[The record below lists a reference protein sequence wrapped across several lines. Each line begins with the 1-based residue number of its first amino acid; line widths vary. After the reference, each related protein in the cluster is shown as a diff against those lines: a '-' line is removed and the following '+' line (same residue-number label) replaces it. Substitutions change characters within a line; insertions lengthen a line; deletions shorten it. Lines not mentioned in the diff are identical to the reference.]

1 MNLGIKIFFIIVI
14 LTIIISQKSFSHT
27 NDPRHH
33 AMVTLAKNMKEIS
46 RTIKSNSSFDDNFER
61 KIYEVYEISKKLDYL
76 FEEDDS
82 SKEDSRA
89 SPEIWKNK
97 DKFFSLTK
105 DFEQSIE
112 NLLQAVKN
120 NDIEEMN
127 NAISRVGA
135 NCGKC
140 HRSFRLPKKN

>member
-1 MNLGIKIFFIIVI
+1 MII
-14 LTIIISQKSFSHT
+14 LKEKF
-27 NDPRHH
+27 
-33 AMVTLAKNMKEIS
+33 MK
-46 RTIKSNSSFDDNFER
+46 F
-61 KIYEVYEISKKLDYL
+61 EISKKLDYL

-97 DKFFSLTK
+97 TNFSLK

-140 HRSFRLPKKN
+140 HESFRLPKKIKFNIL